1 MYSHSQSVY
10 LCAPKRTA
18 IGSFGGALS
27 TTPAT
32 QLAAEVIKHILSE
45 TSVAGDSVDEVILG
59 SVLQGGQGQ
68 APARQAAIASGL
80 PKSVQAMTINK
91 VCSSGL
97 KSVMLAAN
105 SVSLGQ
111 ANAIIAG
118 GMENMSLAPYY
129 LPNERY
135 GAKLGHS
142 TAEDA
147 IIKDGLWDVY
157 NNQHMGNCAEL
168 CAKEYSLSRE
178 KQDEFCLQSYA
189 KANKAIAEGI
199 FASEILPLTVK
210 QGRNEIEFAQDEEPG
225 RLKADKVP
233 GLRPVFE
240 KDGTVTA
247 ANASSINDGAA
258 AMLVCSEQYVKT
270 HGLNPVAR
278 VLAQGWH
285 AQEPEWFTTSPIGAI
300 QSVCK
305 SAGKSVSDID
315 LFEINEAFSS
325 VALACQS
332 SLEIPSEK
340 LNIYGGAVALGHPI
354 GASGAR
360 ILVTLLNGLQRSGL
374 KTGIASLC
382 NGGGEATAL
391 MVELV

>member
-1 MYSHSQSVY
+1 MYSHSKTVY

-18 IGSFGGALS
+18 IGSFGGALAN
-27 TTPAT
+27 TPAT
-32 QLAAEVIKHILSE
+32 VLASEVIKSILAE
-45 TSVAGDSVDEVILG
+45 TSLSGDKINEVVLG

-68 APARQAAIASGL
+68 APARQAVIASGL
-80 PKSVQAMTINK
+80 PNSVQAMTINK

-97 KSVMLAAN
+97 KAVMLAAN

-111 ANAIIAG
+111 ASAVIAG

-129 LPNERY
+129 LPSQRY

-178 KQDEFCLQSYA
+178 DQDKFCLTSYER
-189 KANKAIAEGI
+189 ANKAIADGV
-199 FASEILPLTVK
+199 FKDEILPLTVS
-210 QGRNEIEFAQDEEPG
+210 QGRNEVEFAEDEEPG
-225 RLKADKVP
+225 RLKAEKVP
-233 GLRPVFE
+233 SLRPVFDKE
-240 KDGTVTA
+240 GTVTA

-258 AMLVCSEQYVKT
+258 ALLVCSQEFANEN
-270 HGLNPVAR
+270 GLKPVAK
-278 VLAQGWH
+278 VIAQGWH
-285 AQEPEWFTTSPIGAI
+285 AQEPQWFTTAPVGAV
-300 QSVCK
+300 QNVCRA
-305 SAGKSVSDID
+305 AGKEISDID
-315 LFEINEAFSS
+315 LFEVNEAFSA
-325 VALACQS
+325 VALACQK
-332 SLEIPSEK
+332 SLEIPAEK

-360 ILVTLLNGLQRSGL
+360 ILVTLLNALKRNGL
-374 KTGIASLC
+374 KTGVASLC

-391 MVELV
+391 MVEMV